1 MNLNKSNSQSSLSIK
16 TIYKFVGGATL
27 GAFMV
32 IIPILYGASPDLSLF
47 QVCIALLLIISS
59 GLLSSIWGNKFI
71 DAVMGVFNS
80 SGL

>member
-1 MNLNKSNSQSSLSIK
+1 MNLNKSNSQFSPSIK
-16 TIYKFVGGATL
+16 TIYKFIGGTAF

-32 IIPILYGASPDLSLF
+32 IIPILYGASTDLNLF
-47 QVCIALLLIISS
+47 QVCFALLLIISS
-59 GLLSSIWGNKFI
+59 GLLSSIWGEKFI